1 MSRIGYHPGMH
12 LENNVTQ
19 FLERH
24 LERDPKQV
32 ALSWVDPTAMRA
44 WGFDPAVELPH
55 ISVTMERFHSDI
67 ARTAAGMA
75 ELGIEKG
82 DRAILFVPMSLELYT
97 AMFAL
102 VRIGAI
108 PVFLDSWARRG
119 HLGVSARC
127 VEPKAMISF
136 QGAFQL
142 VAGVPELAQ
151 IPIKIAV
158 GPTSMAFSGRIEELR
173 ETPRIAPI
181 EPVAQEHTAL
191 VTFTTG
197 SSGEPK
203 GANRTHRFLAAQH
216 YALHESLPY
225 TIEDVDL
232 PAFPIFSLNNI
243 ASGVTTVIPAVD
255 LGAPKKNDAL
265 ILFSQLVSTRATCT
279 TLSPS
284 MLNGI
289 SAYCIEHGL
298 KLEGLRRVVTG
309 GAPISRDNL
318 VDFTSIAPNAEVW
331 VLYGSTEV
339 EPMAHI
345 EAQEMI
351 GYRSREA
358 LDPEWV
364 DNGVNVGH
372 FAEGLR
378 HRFIQIRKG
387 PVMIRSQV
395 DWEDLE
401 VGPGEVGELIVSG
414 EHVCRDYYNNA
425 DAFQRAKIVDE
436 NGDVWHRTGDLARI
450 DGQGYL
456 WMVGRVHNVINRAG
470 HYEFPVRAEVVMK
483 KLGFVKQCAY
493 LGLPH
498 ETLGEETC
506 CAVVAH
512 EGAPDRAAMEAEVRR
527 IMDKNGIV
535 VDRVVFPAEIPM
547 DARHHS
553 KVEYDVLRQQ
563 LVEQGLVG

>member
-1 MSRIGYHPGMH
+1 MTRIGYHPGTH
-12 LENNVTQ
+12 LQNNVTQ

-24 LERDPKQV
+24 LARDAAQV
-32 ALSWVDPTAMRA
+32 ALSWVDPQAMRS
-44 WGFDPAVELPH
+44 WGFDPATELPH
-55 ISVTMERFHSDI
+55 LSVTMERFCGDI
-67 ARTAAGMA
+67 ARTAAGMT
-75 ELGIEKG
+75 ELGLQKG

-142 VAGVPELAQ
+142 VGGVPELAE

-158 GPTSMAFSGRIEELR
+158 GPTTMAFSGRIEELR
-173 ETPRIAPI
+173 ETPRMAPI
-181 EPVAQEHTAL
+181 EPVEQEHTAL

-216 YALHESLPY
+216 YALDECLPY
-225 TIEDVDL
+225 TIRDIDL

-265 ILFSQLVSTRATCT
+265 ILYAQLVSAKATCT

-289 SAYCIEHGL
+289 SAYCIEQGL
-298 KLEGLRRVVTG
+298 KLGGLRRVVTG
-309 GAPISRDNL
+309 GAPVSRDNL
-318 VDFTSIAPNAEVW
+318 VDFTKIAPNAEVW

-351 GYRSREA
+351 NFRSREA
-358 LDPEWV
+358 DDPEWV

-372 FAEGLR
+372 FADGLR

-387 PVMIRSQV
+387 PVMIRSEV

-401 VGPGEVGELIVSG
+401 VGPGEVGELIVCG
-414 EHVCRDYYNNA
+414 EHVCRDYYNNTE
-425 DAFQRAKIVDE
+425 AFRRAKIVDE
-436 NGDVWHRTGDLARI
+436 AGDVWHRTGDLARL
-450 DGQGYL
+450 DEQGNL
-456 WMVGRVHNVINRAG
+456 WMVGRVHNAINRAG

-483 KLGFVKQCAY
+483 KLPFVKQCAY
-493 LGLPH
+493 LGLH
-498 ETLGEETC
+498 HAELGEETC

-512 EGAPDRAAMEAEVRR
+512 PNAPSVEGMEAEVRR
-527 IMDKNGIV
+527 IMAKNGIV
-535 VDRVVFPAEIPM
+535 VDRVVFPLEIPM

-553 KVEYDVLRQQ
+553 KVEYDLLREQ
-563 LVEQGLVG
+563 LVAQGLVG